1 MVNYTCEKCEKVFG
15 QKSHY
20 DTHMKRKTPCKNRE
34 VDIKIVDELA
44 RLGSSFT
51 FIDLF
56 SGIGGFHH
64 AMKSLGGECVMACD
78 IDKKCRE
85 VYENNFGIEPEE
97 DITKLDETTIPDF
110 DVLCG
115 GFPCQAFSHAGNQE
129 GFSDIRGTLFMDIVR
144 ILKHKK
150 PKYFLLE
157 NVKNLKA
164 HDSGKTWKVIYS
176 NLIDAGYFTY
186 EQPIVASPHQVGIPQ
201 HRERVYI
208 LGIRSDLVKAI
219 HPFPKLPSKTCSIDT
234 ILTKEE
240 GDKLSNIDI
249 ETLSH
254 WELFIQH
261 FKFTKLPTF
270 PIWTDS
276 WDTPHEDGLPKWKQ
290 NFIDKNKAFYEEN
303 KLFLNNWLID
313 ARKLPGFVGSKRKLE
328 WQCGSFKEND
338 SLWNLLFQFRPSGIR
353 VKRPNYSPALVAM
366 AQIVI
371 VGSKRRKLTPREV
384 ARLQSFPDSHKLHAS
399 TAVCYKQFG
408 NSVNVEIVKIMAKHL
423 FFGMNL

>member
-1 MVNYTCEKCEKVFG
+1 MVNYTCEKCMKIFE

-20 DTHMKRKTPCKNRE
+20 DTHMKRKTPCKPRA
-34 VDIKIVDELA
+34 VIVKESTNA
-44 RLGSSFT
+44 GMPFK

-56 SGIGGFHH
+56 CGIGGFHH

-85 VYENNFGIEPEE
+85 VYENNFGIKPEE

-129 GFSDIRGTLFMDIVR
+129 GFNDIRGTLFMDIIR
-144 ILKHKK
+144 ILKHKN
-150 PKYFLLE
+150 PRFFILE

-176 NLIDAGYFTY
+176 NLIDAGYYTY

-208 LGIRSDLVKAI
+208 LGVRSDLVKTI
-219 HPFPKLPSKTCSIDT
+219 QPFPKLPSKACSIET
-234 ILTKEE
+234 ILTDEE
-240 GDKLSNIDI
+240 GDKLSKTDI
-249 ETLSH
+249 ETLNH
-254 WELFIQH
+254 WEAFIQH

-270 PIWTDS
+270 PIWSDS
-276 WDTPHEDGLPKWKQ
+276 WDAADEVGLPKWKQ
-290 NFIDKNKAFYEEN
+290 TFIDKNKAFYEEHN
-303 KLFLNNWLID
+303 KFLKPWLNQ
-313 ARKLPGFVGSKRKLE
+313 ARKLSGFTGSKRKLE
-328 WQCGSFKEND
+328 WQCGNFKEGD

-371 VGSKRRKLTPREV
+371 VGSKQRKLTPREV
-384 ARLQSFPDSHKLHAS
+384 ARLQSFPDSHKLHPS

-408 NSVNVEIVKIMAKHL
+408 NSVNVEIVKMMAMHL

>member
-1 MVNYTCEKCEKVFG
+1 
-15 QKSHY
+15 
-20 DTHMKRKTPCKNRE
+20 MKRKTPCKPRE
-34 VDIKIVDELA
+34 VIVKEA
-44 RLGSSFT
+44 SSVGMPFK

-56 SGIGGFHH
+56 CGIGGFHH
-64 AMKSLGGECVMACD
+64 AMKSLGGECVLACD

-85 VYENNFGIEPEE
+85 VYENNFGIKPAE
-97 DITKLDETTIPDF
+97 DVTKLDETSIPDF

-129 GFSDIRGTLFMDIVR
+129 GFNDIRGTLFMDIIR
-144 ILKHKK
+144 ILKHKT
-150 PKYFLLE
+150 PRFFILE

-176 NLIDAGYFTY
+176 NLISAGYYTY

-208 LGIRSDLVKAI
+208 LGIRSDLVKTI
-219 HPFPKLPSKTCSIDT
+219 HPFPKLPSKTCSIET
-234 ILTKEE
+234 ILTDEE
-240 GDKLSNIDI
+240 GDKLSKTDI
-249 ETLSH
+249 ETLDH
-254 WELFIQH
+254 WEAFIQY

-276 WDTPHEDGLPKWKQ
+276 WDAPDEVGLPKWKQ
-290 NFIDKNKAFYEEN
+290 TFIDKNKEFYEAHKE
-303 KLFLNNWLID
+303 FLTPWLS
-313 ARKLPGFVGSKRKLE
+313 RGRELRGFTGSKRKLE
-328 WQCGSFKEND
+328 WQCGSFKEGD

-366 AQIVI
+366 AQIVV
-371 VGSKRRKLTPREV
+371 VGSRKRKLTPREV
-384 ARLQSFPDSHKLHAS
+384 ARLQSFPDSHKLHES

-408 NSVNVEIVKIMAKHL
+408 NSVNVEIVKMMAKHL